1 MNLQSAQ
8 YNIKIPDFPPGNV
21 PIDLAAKIFQKD
33 RVWIRNRME
42 EGKLPI
48 GVCSKSEQGEQR
60 NFYISPKLL
69 WEFTGYIWK
78 GERDQ

>member
-1 MNLQSAQ
+1 MKYAETK
-8 YNIKIPDFPPGNV
+8 YNIPTPEFPPGNV
-21 PIDLAAKIFQKD
+21 PLDLAAKIFQKD

-42 EGKLPI
+42 EGALPI
-48 GVCSKSEQGEQR
+48 GICSKSETGDQR